1 MLWLQRSGA
10 VELAGW
16 SVRCKCCGYRGLVLW
31 GSLGGL
37 RGVSVVVTEVWCCGA
52 RWVVCEVYVLW
63 LQRSGAVGLAG
74 WSVRCKCCGYRGL
87 VLWGSL
93 GGL

>member
-10 VELAGW
+10 VGLLVAGW

-37 RGVSVVVTEVWCCGA
+37 
-52 RWVVCEVYVLW
+52 
-63 LQRSGAVGLAG
+63 
-74 WSVRCKCCGYRGL
+74 
-87 VLWGSL
+87 
-93 GGL
+93 